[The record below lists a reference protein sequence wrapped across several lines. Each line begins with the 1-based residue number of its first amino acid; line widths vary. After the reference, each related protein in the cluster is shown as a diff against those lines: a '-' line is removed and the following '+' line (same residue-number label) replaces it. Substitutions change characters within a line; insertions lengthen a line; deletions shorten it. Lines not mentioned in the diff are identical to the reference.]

1 MNTLRLIPSAL
12 ILSALSLVA
21 PGMLAQSPD
30 GALPSA
36 SVDALLS
43 EVTLPDWIVKQSDNI
58 CGLTNARQLSNP
70 GVVDFSSLYDS
81 TPEARKIKDEGIDP
95 NSPEGSQLR
104 AAAFE
109 RIRKA
114 AVQVMNDKGLCSV
127 WKKIRSRSGNAPTDI
142 TESVRGLL

>member
-12 ILSALSLVA
+12 AATVLSL
-21 PGMLAQSPD
+21 LAQDGLQVLPSG
-30 GALPSA
+30 GALPCA
-36 SVDALLS
+36 ETAAEL
-43 EVTLPDWIVKQSDNI
+43 TLPDWVVKQSDNI

-104 AAAFE
+104 VAAID

-114 AVQVMNDKGLCSV
+114 CEQVMNDRGLCSV
-127 WKKIRSRSGNAPTDI
+127 WKSIKSRTGQTPTDI
-142 TESVRGLL
+142 TEKVRDLL